1 MADLVDKMLGEFQ
14 LLRHLGSG
22 GMADVYLA
30 QQTSLNRHVAVKVMK
45 PALMATSG
53 EVMLARF
60 KQEAMMAAG
69 LNHPNIVQVYTIG
82 DEDGYHY
89 IAQEYVQGKNLA
101 AILKSKGVPDLG
113 SSLHVIRQVTSAL
126 KAAGQAG
133 IVHRDI
139 KPENILVTRKGEVK
153 VADFGL
159 AQLHESPDAGSITRE
174 GMTLGTPL
182 YMSPEQVNGKE
193 LDPRSDI
200 YSFGVT
206 CYQLL
211 CGKTPF
217 VGKSAMAIAVQHL
230 NTPPPP
236 LKDQNPK
243 LPEVLCRMV
252 HRMMA
257 KRRNLRYQTAADLS
271 ADLKKLITSFKQ
283 GRDLNLVK
291 LPILEELDAAAEAA
305 RAADRKTPRPPSA
318 SASPQSG
325 PVADAGTPLELPA
338 GASVGA
344 TMELAADSFADDS
357 FDAVEEVEPLEDGFD
372 VGDDEPTRSV
382 PRRAPTP
389 ARGAALRPDTMPRPR
404 GIVTVTLPS
413 WEEEEEEDLQLGREE
428 PEFEEMDLTPMVD
441 VTFLLLIFFMITAS
455 FNLQKKMDMP
465 PATADTASAVQVDR
479 PPPENLVEAI
489 VDNENQIYIDDE
501 LAKGFDDIRDKLE
514 AARREVDAVELQF
527 KIDPESTHEMR
538 ILVGD
543 AAAQAGFMTIKT
555 QITENYN

>member
-1 MADLVDKMLGEFQ
+1 MSDLVDRMLGEFL

-82 DEDGYHY
+82 EDSGYHY
-89 IAQEYVQGKNLA
+89 IAQEYVQGRDLSS
-101 AILKSKGVPDLG
+101 ILKSKGVPDVG

-139 KPENILVTRKGEVK
+139 KPENILVTKKGEVK

-159 AQLHESPDAGSITRE
+159 AQLHDNPEAGSITRE

-182 YMSPEQVNGKE
+182 YMSPEQVNGRE

-217 VGKSAMAIAVQHL
+217 TGTSAMGIAVQHL
-230 NTPPPP
+230 NTAPPP
-236 LKDQNPK
+236 LKEQNPR
-243 LPEVLCRMV
+243 LPLVLCRMV

-257 KRRNLRYQTAADLS
+257 KRRTLRYQSAADLS
-271 ADLKKLITSFKQ
+271 SDLKKLITAYKQ
-283 GRDLNLVK
+283 GRSLDLVK
-291 LPILEELDAAAEAA
+291 LPILDRLDAAAAKAKAESAGQSANSGALAA
-305 RAADRKTPRPPSA
+305 PPPLRPPPSD
-318 SASPQSG
+318 SPSELELG
-325 PVADAGTPLELPA
+325 ADAF
-338 GASVGA
+338 VGA
-344 TMELAADSFADDS
+344 TLEIDRQPVDDFS
-357 FDAVEEVEPLEDGFD
+357 
-372 VGDDEPTRSV
+372 DEPVRRSEKETSAA
-382 PRRAPTP
+382 RP
-389 ARGAALRPDTMPRPR
+389 AAVAAAA
-404 GIVTVTLPS
+404 GSIVTVSLPS
-413 WEEEEEEDLQLGREE
+413 WVEEEEDDFVLGRPE

-455 FNLQKKMDMP
+455 FNLQKKIDMP
-465 PATADTASAVQVDR
+465 PAKSDEATAVSVD
-479 PPPENLVEAI
+479 PPDAPTVEAEI
-489 VDNENQIYIDDE
+489 DADNQIYVDGSPGSTYEE
-501 LAKGFDDIRDKLE
+501 LVQLLE
-514 AARREVDAVELQF
+514 AAKAGADVIEL
-527 KIDPESTHEMR
+527 KLKVDPESTHEKR
-538 ILVGD
+538 ILVAD
-543 AAAQAGFMTIKT
+543 AAATAGFVKINTKIA
-555 QITENYN
+555 EVY